1 MVRQALDDMEHPLL
15 HLVVYLAFICSLRI
29 GETVALTWEDVDFDQ
44 NLIRVR
50 HTLQRVSREALDS
63 VPADGLVQV
72 FPPRVKKSS
81 TVLVLKTPK
90 TANSNRFVYL
100 TPALR
105 RELMLRKATVAK
117 QKAYAGEAYTDF
129 NLVFALEDGYPV
141 EPKLCEKWFKQ
152 WQKKTE
158 LHLPP
163 LIFHEIR
170 HSSATYK
177 LLESGGDVKLVQ
189 GDMGHASATVSLDTY
204 AHTQDSRRRALT
216 EKISKEFYG
225 GSSVDDRQDQLMQ
238 LLDEDPEMK
247 KKLLQALLAE
257 DAQKQDVGKSV
268 SRP

>member
-1 MVRQALDDMEHPLL
+1 MQEMVWQAWVDMERLLL
-15 HLVVYLAFICSLRI
+15 HFS
-29 GETVALTWEDVDFDQ
+29 
-44 NLIRVR
+44 
-50 HTLQRVSREALDS
+50 
-63 VPADGLVQV
+63 
-72 FPPRVKKSS
+72 
-81 TVLVLKTPK
+81 
-90 TANSNRFVYL
+90 
-100 TPALR
+100 
-105 RELMLRKATVAK
+105 
-117 QKAYAGEAYTDF
+117 
-129 NLVFALEDGYPV
+129 
-141 EPKLCEKWFKQ
+141 
-152 WQKKTE
+152 
-158 LHLPP
+158 P
-163 LIFHEIR
+163 LIFREHR

-268 SRP
+268 SSKNYKPSKS